1 MRKKTGDRKSAW
13 NAIVFTCLSKTSART
28 IQKELDI
35 HQSKGFIGKDV
46 LILTLED
53 PKGGVGSGGATLN
66 ALLVVT
72 EHLSAKAGFRVV
84 TESVLENARI
94 LIMHLG
100 QNFPF
105 SSCGRFFNQLPAK
118 HTEES
123 KENLCDAVVLNFDLV
138 FHIISDT
145 LSVNAPPGVWIC
157 SSDMIPSISPDQKI
171 NWEQLSGGFT
181 VFLSQGDVKYAKD
194 HGVAKLGENGD
205 IKDIIFRESEDKIRS
220 FALDNGMVPVVS
232 GWVYMGSKVAFKVL
246 SLHVYHPLDACS
258 YYGLDNG
265 AEPIQLSMI
274 FDILLCMAEDVTE
287 SAFVEGDRSG
297 TYGRGIQL
305 ETSRTTEQEAMLMRS
320 ARAQLWNK
328 LRGLQLKGVFLENG
342 TFDYMKVSAECYRR
356 QITQSVESLH
366 LSGMPSSSS
375 NLTHVAF
382 LKNGTLHDCDN
393 HVSKSCVVVNSV
405 LESGIKVGENSVI
418 TNCDLKGDVTI
429 GPGSVFIG
437 VSSDNMKS
445 VPVGFTF
452 PDDLCLMQFNVNL
465 PKLSDKPQ
473 QVLVVMGVH
482 DDLQVPFSSADSS
495 YCNKP
500 WRTFFNETGIN
511 PEEIWFGVP
520 EDEQCLWN
528 ARLFSVVHFFDFAN
542 EKTCKD
548 DLLWLAMVTYGS
560 AGSSNGDSDVN
571 RNFISDPERSQHQGL
586 NSCLKRWR
594 SSLRMSLKEI
604 MSLLDL
610 SAEFKLTKSLWF
622 QIGKAQ
628 VEDTL
633 RNCTSDCL
641 LPFFRS
647 CTQEGFAKDLLETLD
662 QVASSTS
669 SPGVAARTLACIADV
684 LGAMAGEST
693 GLRSGPARNE
703 SWMEAVKFLEKGDI
717 QAGVKRLAEERKL
730 WFDRPDLLIR
740 AARHYEGAE
749 QILRRQAVFTAEKFF
764 EIEESEPLPMGHWVI
779 AEAPARADLSGCWT
793 DTPPITYEH
802 GGAVLTVAINLNG
815 KKVMGAKVR
824 KIPTLE
830 ILLVIHS
837 GEHSL
842 RVACTELSHLEN
854 YTQPHA
860 PGALLKACFCLL
872 DIVTLPS
879 SESLTEQL
887 RKKYNAGFELHTWSV
902 APQGSAWEPV
912 VFWRELSL
920 RHCFGQQGE
929 KLLWT
934 LLSMQ
939 FYMQQLR
946 NGLLGHGRAVEVVWF
961 PLLASTCFSV
971 FFPCQFFEIE
981 ESEPLPMGHWVIAEA
996 PARADLSGCWTDT
1009 PPITYEH
1016 GGAVL
1021 TVAINLNGKKVMGAK
1036 VRKIPTL
1043 EILLVI
1049 HSGEHSLRVAC
1060 TELSHLENYTQP
1072 HAPGAL
1078 LKACFCLLD
1087 IVTLPSSESL
1097 TEQLRKKYNAGFELH
1112 TWSVA
1117 PQGSGLG
1124 TSSILAGVILA
1135 ALLRATGRKATLD
1148 SLVHAVLLIEQMLTT
1163 GGGWQDNA
1171 GGLVPGFKM
1180 TRSKASLPLKV
1191 EVESLQLSQ
1200 ETVDK
1205 FSERL
1210 ICLYSGKPRLAK
1222 NLLQDVVRNWY
1233 ARFPQITENADN
1245 LISNAEE
1252 AVLALKEGNIEKF
1265 GACMS
1270 CYRKQK
1276 SIMAPGTE
1284 PDSIHEV
1291 MEALDPLVLG
1301 QTLTGAGGGG
1311 FLVLITKEPNMADK
1325 VKAVIEEKKASE
1337 RFAFYDV
1344 SVDWDGLTVRVETSS
1359 Q

>member
-328 LRGLQLKGVFLENG
+328 LRGCQLKGVFLENG

-902 APQGSAWEPV
+902 APQGS
-912 VFWRELSL
+912 
-920 RHCFGQQGE
+920 
-929 KLLWT
+929 
-934 LLSMQ
+934 
-939 FYMQQLR
+939 
-946 NGLLGHGRAVEVVWF
+946 
-961 PLLASTCFSV
+961 
-971 FFPCQFFEIE
+971 
-981 ESEPLPMGHWVIAEA
+981 
-996 PARADLSGCWTDT
+996 
-1009 PPITYEH
+1009 
-1016 GGAVL
+1016 
-1021 TVAINLNGKKVMGAK
+1021 
-1036 VRKIPTL
+1036 
-1043 EILLVI
+1043 
-1049 HSGEHSLRVAC
+1049 
-1060 TELSHLENYTQP
+1060 
-1072 HAPGAL
+1072 
-1078 LKACFCLLD
+1078 
-1087 IVTLPSSESL
+1087 
-1097 TEQLRKKYNAGFELH
+1097 
-1112 TWSVA
+1112 
-1117 PQGSGLG
+1117 GLG